1 MADNSQ
7 GGGIGIN
14 LINIPKSLSEVEHSD
29 TWIVDRLIP
38 STTTIREAQVNNTTS
53 KAMKVK
59 IYPGAATNTDGKFA
73 IQGDDVTN
81 LITNWTTVTPSVA
94 TIAAHSSQKILITI
108 KVPTGAA
115 DSEQA
120 GVIWASTVTGI
131 TGSFTQVSK
140 IGIRIITPVGNYVS
154 KPSTVPTPSGTA
166 TAVPKVPSPS
176 TSFFQSNQDIG
187 FILIALILI
196 IIFLLFIK
204 KQINKLRKRG
214 KKIAASDK
222 GSDGEKIKL
231 TAEQFLYLQ
240 NTFRND
246 PKKDKNNE
254 DDPTRE

>member
-7 GGGIGIN
+7 VGGLGIG
-14 LINIPKSLSEVEHSD
+14 LINIPKSLSGVENSD
-29 TWIVDRLIP
+29 SWILDRLMP
-38 STTTIREAQVNNTTS
+38 SSTTIREAQVVNTTS

-59 IYPGAATNTDGKFA
+59 IYPGAATNIDGKFK
-73 IQGDDVTN
+73 IENDDVTN

-108 KVPTGAA
+108 KVPAGAV

-120 GVIWASTVTGI
+120 GAIWASVITGT

-140 IGIRIITPVGNYVS
+140 VGIRVITPIGNYVS
-154 KPSTVPTPSGTA
+154 KPITVPTPSGTA
-166 TAVPKVPSPS
+166 TAVPKVPGPL
-176 TSFFQSNQDIG
+176 TSFFQNNQDIG
-187 FILIALILI
+187 LILIALILI

-214 KKIAASDK
+214 KKISASDK